1 MKFKPDR
8 PADAIPSPT
17 DALSLTD
24 WYRSDLGQY
33 LSGRIAEVMDGVLST
48 CFGYYA
54 LYLGCAEPAPTVMRG
69 NRVQHLF
76 LLGQETADNAR
87 EDGTAVDARI
97 DYAALPIASD
107 SSDLLVLGHA
117 LSQTP
122 QPHALLREAHRV
134 LIPDGKLVII
144 DFNPVSLWGL
154 RHLFQSWLDDAP
166 WAGHYFTARRLKDW
180 ASLLGFELLQH
191 QRAGHILPLGF
202 SALIRRS
209 RLFSKFSGRWLDF
222 SGAVNV
228 LVFEKTTIPLTPVRS
243 RRWVTPRL
251 LGPKVAP
258 PSVGRGMKYGRRQP

>member
-1 MKFKPDR
+1 ME
-8 PADAIPSPT
+8 S
-17 DALSLTD
+17 LSLSD

-33 LSGRIAEVMDGVLST
+33 LSGRIAEVMDGVLAT

-54 LYLGCAEPAPTVMRG
+54 LYLGCVEPAPTLMRG
-69 NRVQHLF
+69 NRVQQLF
-76 LLGQETADNAR
+76 LLGQEMGATTQADS
-87 EDGTAVDARI
+87 TAVDACI
-97 DYAALPIASD
+97 DYAALPIATD
-107 SSDLLVLGHA
+107 GIDLVVLAHA

-122 QPHALLREAHRV
+122 QPHALLREVHRV

-154 RHLFQSWLDDAP
+154 RHLAQSWLDDAP
-166 WAGHYFTARRLKDW
+166 WAGHYYTARRLKDW

-191 QRAGHILPLGF
+191 QRSGHILPLGF
-202 SALIRRS
+202 SSLIQRS

-243 RRWVTPRL
+243 RRWVTPSL